1 MLAHFFQTTRQNG
14 RRLSSLRSIFLFSGT
29 IILMSIGYSAT
40 NPKKISFGK
49 AFGTIVGVWLLYVI
63 VKVGFTAAFS

>member
-1 MLAHFFQTTRQNG
+1 
-14 RRLSSLRSIFLFSGT
+14 
-29 IILMSIGYSAT
+29 MSFGYSAT

-49 AFGTIVGVWLLYVI
+49 ALGTIVVVWLLYVI